1 MPDLPTVHLA
11 KPIRTATVLDAL
23 DQGRSVPGVDTSA
36 VTAQQRPALDESRG
50 QQAHLATLCQIV
62 GKAAEELG
70 RLQEETLTHNRSEI
84 AKLAVEIARKITMC
98 QVEQGDY
105 DLQAIVE
112 EALSRAP
119 ARQNIVIHVNPED
132 LPRCQQLQKES
143 ADGPFSEL
151 EFTADWSVARAECL
165 VETPKG
171 IVKSFVQERLER
183 IGEALQNVE

>member
-1 MPDLPTVHLA
+1 MPNLPTVHLA
-11 KPIRTATVLDAL
+11 KPITNATVLDAP
-23 DQGRSVPGVDTSA
+23 DEGRSVPAVDASA
-36 VTAQQRPALDESRG
+36 VTAQQRPALDELRG

-62 GKAAEELG
+62 GKTVEELG

-119 ARQNIVIHVNPED
+119 TRQKIVIHVNPED
-132 LPRCQQLQKES
+132 LPRCQQLQNEN
-143 ADGPFSEL
+143 ADGPFGEL

-171 IVKSFVQERLER
+171 IVRSFVQERLER